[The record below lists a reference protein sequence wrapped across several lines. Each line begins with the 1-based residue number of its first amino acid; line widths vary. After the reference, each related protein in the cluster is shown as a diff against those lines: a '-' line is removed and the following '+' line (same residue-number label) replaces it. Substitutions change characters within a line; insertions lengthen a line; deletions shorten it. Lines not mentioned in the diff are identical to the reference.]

1 MLTEEQRDFKKI
13 ALPQTSSTVKLVSI
27 FNSIFTFFLKKSLKW
42 TCTLLLLTEHKYKK
56 KIPKKTRILS
66 QT

>member
-27 FNSIFTFFLKKSLKW
+27 FNSIFTFF
-42 TCTLLLLTEHKYKK
+42 
-56 KIPKKTRILS
+56 
-66 QT
+66 